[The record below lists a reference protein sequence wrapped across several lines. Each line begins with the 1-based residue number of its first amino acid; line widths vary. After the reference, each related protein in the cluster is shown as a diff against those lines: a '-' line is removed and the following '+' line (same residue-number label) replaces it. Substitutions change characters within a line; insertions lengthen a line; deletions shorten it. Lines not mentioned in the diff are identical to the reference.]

1 MRKIERSHAGD
12 IACLNRIDIHAK
24 LLSVLVLEHTGAS
37 RSRGAHDQDAFA
49 TRLVGLLLEGQGKC
63 HGDVAELFIRG
74 LAAKMTLEYLR
85 GASCHRIGQRK
96 PRLDIGQHGVIHMH
110 VIFKAIAQRADMP
123 SKVHAKFKIAAKVKP
138 KLIVDRTYHL
148 GSNLP
153 HLVRD
158 NGRALL
164 GHARAPAEQMDC
176 DKGNLFS
183 GHAHAQGILDV
194 CGNLESRSVFARSLQ
209 FLNVRFCSW
218 DIAALLDAAKSNV
231 KMHDE
236 IAGCQR
242 AHRDGRGRQSIVH
255 TCGDGPQALG
265 ELCIVGVG
273 QHGPH
278 QRGQAQAPLRLP
290 ARNADSVAWALFER

>member
-1 MRKIERSHAGD
+1 
-12 IACLNRIDIHAK
+12 
-24 LLSVLVLEHTGAS
+24 
-37 RSRGAHDQDAFA
+37 
-49 TRLVGLLLEGQGKC
+49 
-63 HGDVAELFIRG
+63 
-74 LAAKMTLEYLR
+74 
-85 GASCHRIGQRK
+85 
-96 PRLDIGQHGVIHMH
+96 MH

-183 GHAHAQGILDV
+183 GHAHAQGIL
-194 CGNLESRSVFARSLQ
+194 Q
-209 FLNVRFCSW
+209 FVNVRFCSW

-242 AHRDGRGRQSIVH
+242 AHRDGRGRQGIVH

-278 QRGQAQAPLRLP
+278 QRGQAQAPL
-290 ARNADSVAWALFER
+290 